1 MRRLGKKTQILEIV
15 FLSKNTWLFRG
26 AYGNCSCCKGGSE
39 TIMIYVLSD
48 IHGQK
53 RRFESIMKQI
63 NLQPEDTLYVL
74 GDVIDRNPDGIKIL
88 RKLMTMPNV
97 KMILGNHEY
106 MMLDALYYEH
116 KDYEFGWQL
125 RQERRMALW
134 YQNGGGITHY
144 YLKHIKKT
152 TRTEIFEYLSKL
164 PLNEEVIVNGQRFIL
179 AHAAPA
185 ELFKVYRQFAS
196 YRTVESFALWHRFTG
211 YEDHPCDGTVIFGHT
226 GTYHYQDDNPMRIWY
241 GKGLIGID
249 CGAAYPEGED
259 PWTGQRGCLSC
270 LRLND
275 MKEFYSEEM
284 EVDNDSNEPENQ

>member
-1 MRRLGKKTQILEIV
+1 
-15 FLSKNTWLFRG
+15 
-26 AYGNCSCCKGGSE
+26 
-39 TIMIYVLSD
+39 
-48 IHGQK
+48 
-53 RRFESIMKQI
+53 
-63 NLQPEDTLYVL
+63 
-74 GDVIDRNPDGIKIL
+74 
-88 RKLMTMPNV
+88 
-97 KMILGNHEY
+97 
-106 MMLDALYYEH
+106 
-116 KDYEFGWQL
+116 
-125 RQERRMALW
+125 MALW

-152 TRTEIFEYLSKL
+152 IRAEIFEYLSKL

-211 YEDHPCDGTVIFGHT
+211 YEDHPCDGTIIFGHT

-270 LRLND
+270 LRLDD